1 MPGLKLKFW
10 SWVSC
15 SKWIFPAIP
24 TKSFSITFC
33 FLLWSPKWLCKL
45 SRYNSYEFNIGL
57 SDSFACILSILFA
70 VFPNRN
76 PWRSLFSSM
85 PLDAYMYAQKLIIW
99 DLGSFWPVQSQT
111 LLTNII
117 ALKYLAI
124 FPLFPNYFYSHS
136 HRKI

>member
-45 SRYNSYEFNIGL
+45 SRYNSYGFNIGL

-85 PLDAYMYAQKLIIW
+85 PLDTYMYAQKLIIW

-111 LLTNII
+111 LSTNII

-124 FPLFPNYFYSHS
+124 FPFFPN
-136 HRKI
+136 